1 MQTSLSQANQSAS
14 YRSQFYTVSIVLS
27 VVISWAIFLPFLLSG
42 SASIGGFFDQ
52 AFSTSV
58 STLLSS
64 DIVITAVI
72 FLVFARIELKRLGMP
87 ANRLALY
94 ALATC
99 CVGVCCSLALFLYQ
113 REKWLNSHD
122 YSV

>member
-1 MQTSLSQANQSAS
+1 MQTVLSHANRSAS
-14 YRSQFYTVSIVLS
+14 YRSRFYAVSIVLS
-27 VVISWAIFLPFLLSG
+27 VVISWAIFLQFLLSG
-42 SASIGGFFDQ
+42 DASISSFFDQ

-64 DIVITAVI
+64 DIIITAVI
-72 FLVFARIELKRLGMP
+72 FFAFARIELKRLGMP

-99 CVGVCCSLALFLYQ
+99 CIGICCSLSLFLYQ
-113 REKWLNSHD
+113 REQWLNSHE
-122 YSV
+122 YSA

>member
-1 MQTSLSQANQSAS
+1 MQTVFNQTDKRTSD
-14 YRSQFYTVSIVLS
+14 RSRLYGICIVLS
-27 VVISWAIFLPFLLSG
+27 IIILWGIFSQFLLS
-42 SASIGGFFDQ
+42 SDASISSFFSQ

-64 DIVITAVI
+64 DIIITAVI
-72 FLVFARIELKRLGMP
+72 FLTFAQIELRRLGMP

-94 ALATC
+94 ALVTC
-99 CVGVCCSLALFLYQ
+99 CVGICGSLSLFLYQ
-113 REKWLNSHD
+113 REQWLNSQD

>member
-1 MQTSLSQANQSAS
+1 MQTVLNQTGKPASDKSQVYAIC
-14 YRSQFYTVSIVLS
+14 TVLS
-27 VVISWAIFLPFLLSG
+27 VVISWGIFLQFLLSG
-42 SASIGGFFDQ
+42 DASISSFFSQ
-52 AFSTSV
+52 AFGTPV

-64 DIVITAVI
+64 DIIITAVI
-72 FLVFARIELKRLGMP
+72 FLAFARIELNRLGMP

-99 CVGVCCSLALFLYQ
+99 CVGICCSLSLFLYQ
-113 REKWLNSHD
+113 RERWLNSRE

>member
-1 MQTSLSQANQSAS
+1 MQTVLNQTDKRPSD
-14 YRSQFYTVSIVLS
+14 RSRFYAICSVLS
-27 VVISWAIFLPFLLSG
+27 VIVAWAIFSQFLLSG
-42 SASIGGFFDQ
+42 NASIGSFFGK

-64 DIVITAVI
+64 DIIITAAI
-72 FLVFARIELKRLGMP
+72 FLAFARIELKRLGMP

-94 ALATC
+94 ALVTC
-99 CVGVCCSLALFLYQ
+99 CVGICGSLSLFLCQ
-113 REKWLNSHD
+113 REQWLNSRD